1 MALTEETR
9 QQVRQTHAPFI
20 HAVVSAS
27 QNPTLHKEIEGMLTH
42 AEENGWAALV
52 VAVRK
57 ILSGRHDE
65 GVLAGLDDED
75 GVIVSCILDG
85 IRNPATLPDATNT
98 ADGSQAAPGLAQMIH
113 AARQGDTQSLQA
125 LALMGEQMASVGGD
139 MARVA
144 STFRTLIQGDPD
156 VDTLTQGMETKGR
169 NLLLAITEELGRL
182 KTH

>member
-1 MALTEETR
+1 MPLTEETK

-20 HAVVSAS
+20 HAVVSAA
-27 QNPTLHKEIEGMLTH
+27 QNPTLHKEIEGMLNH

-52 VAVRK
+52 VAVRR
-57 ILSGRHDE
+57 ILSGHHNE
-65 GVLAGLDDED
+65 GVLVGLDDED
-75 GVIVSCILDG
+75 LVIVTCILDG
-85 IRNPATLPDATNT
+85 IRNPATLPDVTNT

-125 LALMGEQMASVGGD
+125 LALMGEQMTRVGGD

-144 STFRTLIQGDPD
+144 STFHALVQGDQD
-156 VDTLTQGMETKGR
+156 VDTLTQGMEIKGC
-169 NLLLAITEELGRL
+169 NLLLAITEELGKF